1 MSRQY
6 SIDDIAKY
14 KTGSGYDDWIANL
27 NAIGSGPQTGDGVTI
42 SRIRFGIPKEVTDF
56 LARNPQLEIYKAFI
70 ARVNST
76 PHRVFFRVINKHR
89 GREKAYIVEKT
100 YNGVKVYR
108 DRANLAFDVQID
120 ILEYL
125 ERANVSDLNDLIMR
139 GANPRTWEIDD
150 NYSSDYILSRLLQLD
165 IDIDEEL
172 EHFIMADRLDFP
184 TAQSADLTVE
194 DLDLEEGGSG
204 FGLENNIST
213 INKMPKKKFGNT
225 DTQLYEGMLGG
236 SMEEMGLDGME
247 GEGVFDWLQNLYQNI
262 RDPRGQQKFM
272 PKPIREFN
280 DIYEGY
286 NIVSIDICREPLSKG
301 LQNIIDRA
309 SRGDLLKNLAKSPY
323 ETLFHLYA
331 NVYLKD
337 PKTGKTKSFRV
348 EKNQRVEIF
357 DKIVPPKGG
366 PSGKCMSVPNI
377 PPNLP
382 WGRFWDNTDDNTWIY
397 SANRWNCQ
405 AFLKTR
411 LEALGLLTP
420 ALKEFIMQ
428 DIDTILD
435 PVKNK
440 FQISIAK
447 GITDFASIM
456 QNIYK
461 GGEMEGGMMCNC
473 GSKCGC
479 GQEGGWIESHVHLKQ
494 GKYPDITGD
503 NTNTWASDYAGRG
516 KKKQKGGYVAPHKH
530 DPQTWEVQTRYL
542 EPNWWNNNRDYY
554 NL

>member
-1 MSRQY
+1 MV
-6 SIDDIAKY
+6 K
-14 KTGSGYDDWIANL
+14 K
-27 NAIGSGPQTGDGVTI
+27 
-42 SRIRFGIPKEVTDF
+42 KE
-56 LARNPQLEIYKAFI
+56 
-70 ARVNST
+70 
-76 PHRVFFRVINKHR
+76 
-89 GREKAYIVEKT
+89 
-100 YNGVKVYR
+100 
-108 DRANLAFDVQID
+108 
-120 ILEYL
+120 
-125 ERANVSDLNDLIMR
+125 
-139 GANPRTWEIDD
+139 
-150 NYSSDYILSRLLQLD
+150 
-165 IDIDEEL
+165 
-172 EHFIMADRLDFP
+172 
-184 TAQSADLTVE
+184 
-194 DLDLEEGGSG
+194 
-204 FGLENNIST
+204 
-213 INKMPKKKFGNT
+213 KFGNI
-225 DTQLYEGMLGG
+225 DTQYQPGMLGKVG
-236 SMEEMGLDGME
+236 EFNHMDFGVDDDME
-247 GEGVFDWLQNLYQNI
+247 GTGIIDWLQNLYENI
-262 RDPRGQQKFM
+262 KDPRGQQKFM

-286 NIVSIDICREPLSKG
+286 NIVSMEVCREPLSAG

-309 SRGDLLKNLAKSPY
+309 SRGDLFKNLAKSPY

-382 WGRFWDNTDDNTWIY
+382 WGRFWDNTDDNTWVY
-397 SANRWNCQ
+397 SANKWNCQ

-440 FQISIAK
+440 FQISVAK

-461 GGEMEGGMMCNC
+461 GGAMMCGCEND
-473 GSKCGC
+473 CGC
-479 GQEGGWIESHVHLKQ
+479 EMK
-494 GKYPDITGD
+494 
-503 NTNTWASDYAGRG
+503 G
-516 KKKQKGGYVAPHKH
+516 KKKKKK
-530 DPQTWEVQTRYL
+530 
-542 EPNWWNNNRDYY
+542 
-554 NL
+554 